1 MISAGR
7 GKCRTRR
14 CGDSG
19 EDAIKICGCLVRWR
33 NLRKRQDRTGQRVC
47 EEARARGW
55 AGGVYCSRLPLTC
68 LIGRFRVK
76 EAFQILLSGAIMK
89 LGSAFFSCL
98 SYCSDL
104 KMYSS
109 GARSMAVRGLWL

>member
-1 MISAGR
+1 
-7 GKCRTRR
+7 
-14 CGDSG
+14 
-19 EDAIKICGCLVRWR
+19 
-33 NLRKRQDRTGQRVC
+33 
-47 EEARARGW
+47 
-55 AGGVYCSRLPLTC
+55 
-68 LIGRFRVK
+68 
-76 EAFQILLSGAIMK
+76 MK